1 MNTWGGN
8 VSRENPGL
16 GILSHVVRFV
26 FLASTE
32 CHASVITKTKGFR
45 VVTLRPSAYVG
56 GEGWVKVQG
65 NKLCVLSIPFL
76 SGIIFD
82 FASAAKRHIS
92 EKIRDMRSKV
102 GNHR

>member
-1 MNTWGGN
+1 MGWKR
-8 VSRENPGL
+8 VSRKSRVGNPF
-16 GILSHVVRFV
+16 SRCSFR